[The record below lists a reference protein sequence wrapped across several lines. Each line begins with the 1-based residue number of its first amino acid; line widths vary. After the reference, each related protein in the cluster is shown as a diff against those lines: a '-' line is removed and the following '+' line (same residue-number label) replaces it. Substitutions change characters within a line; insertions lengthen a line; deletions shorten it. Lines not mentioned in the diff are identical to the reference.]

1 MTDKELRKLR
11 RQELLELLV
20 AQSKEA
26 ARFKTEL
33 DEKTEELSGVLESL
47 DRLKEKL
54 NDKDESIEKL
64 KGRLD
69 EKDALIEK
77 LKGRL
82 DEKDALIEKLKAVG
96 WEKLE
101 KNGVGEGTLSKL
113 RALL

>member
-26 ARFKTEL
+26 ARCKTEL
-33 DEKTEELSGVLESL
+33 DKKTEELSGVLENL

-64 KGRLD
+64 TGRLD

-82 DEKDALIEKLKAVG
+82 DEKDALIKKLKAVG

-101 KNGVGEGTLSKL
+101 RSGLGEGTLSKL